1 MEEHHLTVKRT
12 ARYHT
17 LGDPG
22 TARHLWIVLHGY
34 GQLARFFLRPFV
46 GLEEGRL
53 IAAPEGLSRF
63 YTDAAH
69 SRVGSSWMTSED
81 RLQEIRDQ
89 ADYLNTLAAHLA
101 RQCPPGTPLNVLG
114 FSQGVATAARWA
126 LANELPIAR
135 LVCWGGS
142 LPPEPD
148 AAGLTSRWARIAIDL
163 VHGEQDVLVPAAVLQ
178 RNESRLREAGLP
190 YRILHFPGGHQLD
203 RLTLQRVLN
212 APQ

>member
-1 MEEHHLTVKRT
+1 MEEHHLTVQRT

-34 GQLARFFLRPFV
+34 AQLARFFLRPFV
-46 GLEEGRL
+46 GLEGGRL

-63 YTDAAH
+63 YTDPAH

-89 ADYLNTLAAHLA
+89 ADYLNKLAAHLA
-101 RQCPPGTPLNVLG
+101 RQCPPGTPLNMLG

-142 LPPEPD
+142 LPSEPD
-148 AAGLTSRWARIAIDL
+148 AAGLARSWANIAIDL
-163 VHGEQDVLVPAAVLQ
+163 VQGEQDVLVPAAALQ
-178 RNESRLREAGLP
+178 RNEARLREAGLP
-190 YRILHFPGGHQLD
+190 YRILQFPGGHELD
-203 RLTLQRVLN
+203 RLTLQRVLQS
-212 APQ
+212 PS